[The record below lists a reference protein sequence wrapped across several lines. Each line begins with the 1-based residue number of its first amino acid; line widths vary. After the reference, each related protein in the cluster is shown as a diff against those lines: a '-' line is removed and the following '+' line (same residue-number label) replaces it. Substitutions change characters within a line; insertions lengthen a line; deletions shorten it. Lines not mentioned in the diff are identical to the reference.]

1 MSQIMATPNQT
12 KVSKISKVS
21 KICSK
26 CKEEKPLTD
35 FAKNNTNRKY
45 GRRSA
50 CKNCTSFVFRLTN
63 KQSWH
68 IGLGNIKYTLLKKC
82 TDCKQ
87 EKEIFDFPRNGDH
100 RHRSPK
106 CKSCSNA
113 IVQKNKS
120 SIRRRL
126 KLLDLLD
133 NRQCRVCGE
142 RDFRKLQI
150 DHINND
156 GYKDRARH
164 QNNLHVSNY
173 LKHPDE
179 AKEKLQVLCGSCHRL
194 KTYQQQTARGEY

>member
-1 MSQIMATPNQT
+1 MSQMMATPDQT
-12 KVSKISKVS
+12 KVSKISKVSKTSKIS

-82 TDCKQ
+82 TGCKQ
-87 EKEIFDFPRNGDH
+87 EKEIYDFPRRVHDRYRNT
-100 RHRSPK
+100 K
-106 CKSCSNA
+106 CKSCTKIYA
-113 IVQKNKS
+113 QKNKS
-120 SIRRRL
+120 SIRKRL

-142 RDFRKLQI
+142 RDFRKLEI

-156 GYKDRARH
+156 GNKDRARFKS
-164 QNNLHVSNY
+164 L
-173 LKHPDE
+173 
-179 AKEKLQVLCGSCHRL
+179 RL
-194 KTYQQQTARGEY
+194 APRLPNTPNTCLLYTSPSPRDS